1 MLQRRGPSLPC
12 LLAAAALLGPV
23 HAAAEDV
30 THRVGRLTVV
40 LDESSAYPGGLVTVR
55 LRSARPLGTVL
66 AILDGRRCPFFMS
79 SRGVRALVPVPV
91 DAPAGPATLGI
102 EVHARSGRQR
112 FAVPLTVAPRVY
124 PARAVTLPEVKK
136 AMLASP
142 SGVRDGRLVQLFLRT
157 LTPVQLWRG
166 PFRAPVDVAPETSF
180 GCLQTYDA
188 PAPVE
193 RTTDAIWG
201 EYHRGLDYLVP
212 VGTPVAA
219 PAAGTVLF
227 AGPLALTGE
236 TVIVDH
242 GQGVVSVFYH
252 LASTAVHGGDLIE
265 AGQPLGATG
274 ESGIAA
280 VPHLQWGV
288 YVHGVAVDPRITQG
302 FAD

>member
-1 MLQRRGPSLPC
+1 MLKPRVLSLLG
-12 LLAAAALLGPV
+12 LLALFASTSAAG
-23 HAAAEDV
+23 EEV
-30 THRVGRLTVV
+30 TRRVGRLTVV
-40 LDESSAYPGGLVTVR
+40 LDDSAAYPGGLVTVR
-55 LRSARPLGTVL
+55 LRSQRPLGTVL

-79 SRGVRALVPVPV
+79 HRGVRALVPVPV
-91 DAPAGPATLGI
+91 DAPAGPITLGI

-112 FAVPLTVAPRVY
+112 FAVPLTVAEKVY

-136 AMLASP
+136 AMLALP
-142 SGVRDGRLVQLFLRT
+142 GGVRDGRLVQLFLRT
-157 LTPVQLWRG
+157 LTSAQLWRG
-166 PFRAPVDVAPETSF
+166 PFRPPVAVAPETSF
-180 GCLQTYDA
+180 GCPQTYDA

-193 RTTDAIWG
+193 RKTDAIWG

-212 VGTPVAA
+212 AGTPVVA

-252 LASTAVHGGDLIE
+252 LASTPVHHGDPID
-265 AGQPLGATG
+265 AGQALGVTG
-274 ESGIAA
+274 ETGIAA
-280 VPHLQWGV
+280 VPHLHWGV
-288 YVHGVAVDPRITQG
+288 YVHGVAVDPRITLT